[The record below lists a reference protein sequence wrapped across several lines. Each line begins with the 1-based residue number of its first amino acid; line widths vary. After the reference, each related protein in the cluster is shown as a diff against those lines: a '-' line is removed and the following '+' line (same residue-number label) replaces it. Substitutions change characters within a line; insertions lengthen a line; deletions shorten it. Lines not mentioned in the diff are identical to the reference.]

1 LSSFFRQQLE
11 KEFMDYILSEC
22 EEEMKNK

>member
-11 KEFMDYILSEC
+11 KEFMDCILEEC
-22 EEEMKNK
+22 EEELKNK

>member
-1 LSSFFRQQLE
+1 VFFRQQLE

-22 EEEMKNK
+22 EEEMKK